1 MPADPN
7 PDELIDYTQYV
18 DFFKEFTLNELD
30 IDEITLSI
38 CMIAITFN
46 SENLNYIPTEFSAQI
61 EEADN
66 VLEDALWTQDII
78 DYWFKTNPLL
88 LVLFPNDYITP
99 EMQADFDSAFLS
111 LTNSDNLPIS

>member
-1 MPADPN
+1 MPAESESN
-7 PDELIDYTQYV
+7 ELIDYTQYV

-30 IDEITLSI
+30 SDEITSSV
-38 CMIAITFN
+38 CMIAVVLN
-46 SENLNYIPTEFSAQI
+46 HENLKYISTELLTQL
-61 EEADN
+61 EEAGN

-99 EMQADFDSAFLS
+99 EMQADFDSAFMS